1 MTYNVFSWDVKPYS
15 FSQSCSTR
23 LKLLVTMTPC
33 VCDMT
38 KTERLSK
45 QKNAIDTLRRLV
57 STTECGCAV
66 DGTVDT
72 VDDQGNTVVHYAAQL
87 GCCRTLLAVLPHSS
101 PVVSVPNKFGI
112 TPLHVAADRGIN
124 DEVQVSICYFC
135 ACISAQ
141 YTLSLVL
148 PSNK

>member
-1 MTYNVFSWDVKPYS
+1 M
-15 FSQSCSTR
+15 R
-23 LKLLVTMTPC
+23 LC
-33 VCDMT
+33 VCDMMEMT
-38 KTERLSK
+38 KAERLSK

-72 VDDQGNTVVHYAAQL
+72 QAVDDQGNTVVHYAAQL

-101 PVVSVPNKFGI
+101 PVVCVPNKFGV

-135 ACISAQ
+135 ACYQRNVRYHGSCRLINSDGISTQ
-141 YTLSLVL
+141 FLVNYL
-148 PSNK
+148 THFLV